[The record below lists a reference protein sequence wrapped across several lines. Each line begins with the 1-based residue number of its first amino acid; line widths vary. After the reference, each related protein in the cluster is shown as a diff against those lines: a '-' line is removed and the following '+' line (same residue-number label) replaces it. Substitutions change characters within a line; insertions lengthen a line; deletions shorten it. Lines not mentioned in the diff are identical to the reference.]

1 MTLSLVIVTAI
12 LGTWI
17 IFHNNKSIGPSLN
30 KLAILALLFQ
40 VVFRYATSFSTEMA
54 LFDLAKDAFVLST
67 ISALLIIT
75 KKNIFAQLG
84 ILFASVYFLNSQVQN
99 DTHPLP
105 SQEIDPQAEL
115 LIKTYKGA
123 VSSSLEDL
131 MQYYSIGLKR
141 SFNPVDEEDTELDD
155 YFTLDIPDEN
165 HYNIEKIFRELNQLD
180 EVEWVE
186 YNEKLYRFP
195 LKPGNTISGKTLIN
209 INDPLTSQQWS
220 LQAMHMDD
228 YYFNFKNQS
237 LSPTTRC
244 KLFILDSGID
254 SEHEDLKDVYVRGK
268 SKNNRD
274 SRGHG
279 THCAG
284 IAAAASDNGIGIAS
298 MSPGVDWVSL
308 YSIKVINDL
317 GFGTQK
323 SIIDGIIEAV
333 DNGADVIN
341 MSLGGKAFQKKE
353 TAYEEAVKYANDHNT
368 IIVVAAG
375 NSNESA
381 KNFLP
386 AKLDGVITV
395 AAVNNQLNRAFFS
408 NYVNEIS
415 YGISAPGTDILSTF
429 TEGSYE
435 PKSGTSMASPH
446 VAGLIAVMKSLK
458 PSLKMKEAYDILN
471 NTGIKTGDT
480 RATGKFIQPNDAI
493 NSLLSQGIAD
503 M

>member
-1 MTLSLVIVTAI
+1 MTLSLVIVTAL
-12 LGTWI
+12 LGTWV
-17 IFHNNKSIGPSLN
+17 IFHDSKSIGPTLN

-40 VVFRYATSFSTEMA
+40 VIYRYTTSFSTEMA
-54 LFDLAKDAFVLST
+54 LFALAKDAFILSM

-84 ILFASVYFLNSQVQN
+84 ILFASVYFLFSQVQN
-99 DTHPLP
+99 ETHPLP

-115 LIKTYKGA
+115 LIKTDKGA
-123 VSSSLEDL
+123 VTSSLEDL
-131 MQYYSIGLKR
+131 MQHYSIGLKR
-141 SFNPVDEEDTELDD
+141 SFNPADADDTELDD
-155 YFTLDIPDEN
+155 YFTLDVPDEN
-165 HYNIEKIFRELNQLD
+165 HDYLEKIIRELNQLS

-186 YNEKLYRFP
+186 YNEKLYRLP
-195 LKPGNTISGKTLIN
+195 LKPGNTISGKALVN
-209 INDPLTSQQWS
+209 INDPRTAQQWS
-220 LQAMHMDD
+220 LQALNMDD
-228 YYFNFKNQS
+228 YYFTFKNQS
-237 LSPTTRC
+237 LSPATRA

-254 SEHEDLKDVYVRGK
+254 AEHEDLKEVYVKGK
-268 SKNNRD
+268 FKNNKD

-284 IAAAASDNGIGIAS
+284 IAGAASDNGIGIAS

-386 AKLDGVITV
+386 AKLNGVITV
-395 AAVNNQLNRAFFS
+395 AAVDNQLNRAFFS

-429 TEGSYE
+429 TEGNYE

-446 VAGLIAVMKSLK
+446 VAGLIAVMRSLK
-458 PSLKMKEAYDILN
+458 PSLNMDEAYDILN
-471 NTGIKTGDT
+471 DTGIKTSNT
-480 RATGKFIQPNDAI
+480 KSTGKFIQPNDAI

-503 M
+503 K